1 MTCASSAPP
10 AVPGSHLLAG
20 SAVELDLITAA
31 TGFFFEIVGG
41 VQTTNIVS
49 KSGGSTAFMN
59 YGNLAEDTVVSV
71 RDVVFVNNS
80 GLSSGGGLVIAM
92 NCVAVG
98 DASLTVSGCV
108 FEGNHASV
116 NGGGVWT
123 NFNPDTPA
131 YGNGS
136 MDPTALV
143 SCPKIPY
150 R

>member
-1 MTCASSAPP
+1 MTASI
-10 AVPGSHLLAG
+10 GFTF
-20 SAVELDLITAA
+20 EL
-31 TGFFFEIVGG
+31 VGG
-41 VQTTNIVS
+41 VQTGNIVR
-49 KSGGSTAFMN
+49 KSGGASAFMN
-59 YGNLAEDTVVSV
+59 YGDLAEDTVVSV
-71 RDVVFVNNS
+71 RDVVFVNNT
-80 GLSSGGGLVIAM
+80 GRSSGGALVLTM
-92 NCVAVG
+92 NCVEVG

-136 MDPTALV
+136 TDPTALV
-143 SCPKIPY
+143 SCPKTPY